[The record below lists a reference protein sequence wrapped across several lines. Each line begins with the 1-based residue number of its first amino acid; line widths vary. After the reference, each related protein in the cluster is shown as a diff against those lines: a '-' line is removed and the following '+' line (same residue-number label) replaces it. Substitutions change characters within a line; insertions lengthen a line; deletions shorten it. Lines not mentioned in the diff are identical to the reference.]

1 MYSVLHSFTLS
12 DMRKTTGAD
21 NRIHFRLS
29 NPKLRAFIDS
39 EMKRRKQDESETVR
53 QLLAESMSKS
63 TKQAT
68 K

>member
-1 MYSVLHSFTLS
+1 
-12 DMRKTTGAD
+12 MRKTTGAD